1 MLQDGEE
8 TGALDDEYLIKS
20 AIGNQMAGKKFT
32 LRLFGK
38 SGSLHS
44 LSFETEGIKS
54 KNMSTRH
61 SRGDEENRL
70 IG

>member
-1 MLQDGEE
+1 MLRDGEDP
-8 TGALDDEYLIKS
+8 GAVDDEYLIKS

-32 LRLFGK
+32 LRPFGN

-44 LSFETEGIKS
+44 LSLETEGIKS

-61 SRGDEENRL
+61 SRGDEDNR
-70 IG
+70 

>member
-1 MLQDGEE
+1 MLHDGEDP
-8 TGALDDEYLIKS
+8 GAIDDEYLIKS

-32 LRLFGK
+32 LRPFGK

-44 LSFETEGIKS
+44 LSLETEGIKS

-61 SRGDEENRL
+61 SRGDDDNRF
-70 IG
+70 